1 MSYDLIFGKT
11 ARDWSCG
18 AHVES
23 SAPIE
28 ITTRLQ
34 VNRLAEDT
42 NREIVRSTNLAI
54 RLGQNKRLP
63 DAEKEP
69 FKRFHK
75 KWLAFMGSKKGR
87 YRPED
92 TLALW
97 NYRKLNERFKARF
110 DVFAKVA
117 ATPLRKPPTPA
128 KTTALAAFPKQVSLW
143 TWAVPLWAGLTIA
156 GLTWLGGISRRPT

>member
-1 MSYDLIFGKT
+1 MAYDLIFGKT
-11 ARDWSCG
+11 NRDWSCG

-28 ITTRLQ
+28 ISSKIQ
-34 VNRLAEDT
+34 VNKLAEDT
-42 NREIVRSTNLAI
+42 NREIVKTTNLAI
-54 RLGQNKRLP
+54 KLGQNKRLP

-75 KWLAFMGSKKGR
+75 KWLAFMDSKKGR

-97 NYRKLNERFKARF
+97 NFRKLNERFRARF

-117 ATPLRKPPTPA
+117 STPLRKPPESVVS
-128 KTTALAAFPKQVSLW
+128 KTTAIAPAAFPW
-143 TWAVPLWAGLTIA
+143 TWAVPLWAGLAIA
-156 GLTWLGGISRRPT
+156 GLTWLGGKKENR

>member
-11 ARDWSCG
+11 KRDWSCG
-18 AHVES
+18 AHTES

-28 ITTRLQ
+28 ITTKIQ
-34 VNRLAEDT
+34 VGKLAEAT
-42 NREIVRSTNLAI
+42 NREIVKCTNLAI
-54 RLGQNKRLP
+54 RLGRDGRLP
-63 DAEKEP
+63 EAEKEP

-75 KWLAFMGSKKGR
+75 KWLAFLGGKKGI

-92 TLALW
+92 ALALW

-117 ATPLRKPPTPA
+117 ATPIRRSPKQA
-128 KTTALAAFPKQVSLW
+128 SIETTALAPTTSAW
-143 TWAVPLWAGLTIA
+143 TWAVPLWAGLAIA
-156 GLTWLGGISRRPT
+156 GLTWLGGTSKRPA

>member
-1 MSYDLIFGKT
+1 MAYDLIFGKT
-11 ARDWSCG
+11 GRDWSCG
-18 AHVES
+18 AHPASTDPVGVVTQ
-23 SAPIE
+23 A
-28 ITTRLQ
+28 Q
-34 VNRLAEDT
+34 VNELAKNT
-42 NREIVRSTNLAI
+42 NGEIVATTNLAI

-75 KWLAFMGSKKGR
+75 KWLAFMDSKKGR

-156 GLTWLGGISRRPT
+156 GLTWLGGIKERS